1 MHGRAE
7 KPLTHRLC
15 VTGDYSCLNNNPLF
29 RARVPPARGWQGPWL
44 FCVFN
49 PTFGGF
55 SCLLL
60 HVLRILCCSLTT
72 LRPLLPLPQGLC
84 TCGPCFS
91 LGGSTSRD
99 LCDPTPTPMDISGFC
114 SVASLSPPLPLLGS
128 AGEGIQDLTN
138 ARQVVSLSYSTLR
151 WGCF

>member
-99 LCDPTPTPMDISGFC
+99 LCDPTPHPHGYLRFLLCGFP
-114 SVASLSPPLPLLGS
+114 LSPSPSSWQCWGRNPGS
-128 AGEGIQDLTN
+128 
-138 ARQVVSLSYSTLR
+138 YK
-151 WGCF
+151 C